1 MLRRERT
8 LPRSRR
14 WLPSK
19 RPTTSLE
26 RLKATDKDD
35 ATYKPEPER
44 KFIKF
49 NNLKIKYIKVQ

>member
-1 MLRRERT
+1 MR
-8 LPRSRR
+8 
-14 WLPSK
+14 

-26 RLKATDKDD
+26 RLNAADKDE

-49 NNLKIKYIKVQ
+49 KNLKIKYIKVQ